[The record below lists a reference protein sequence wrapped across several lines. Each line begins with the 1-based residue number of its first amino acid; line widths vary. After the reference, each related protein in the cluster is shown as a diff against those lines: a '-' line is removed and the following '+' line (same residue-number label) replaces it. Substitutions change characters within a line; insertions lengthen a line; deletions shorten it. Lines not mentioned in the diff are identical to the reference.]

1 MSGDLLNRIAAAAGE
16 VHASPATVAKV
27 KALVQEAAE
36 LDEQLRDMDDAYATV
51 NGRFNRIKQHDLVEA
66 LKEFGQSEF
75 KTLDGSIA
83 VALKTFVSGSLPK
96 NEHDRDAAI
105 QVITSKEGGSGL
117 IKASISMEFP
127 KSQHNVAM
135 ELLGFLVEKCKEM
148 GLDAP
153 EIVESVHAKTLQS
166 FVNNLVKAGDVTQ
179 EEIKAMGCFVGQ
191 TVDFTFFNEDGK
203 KKKKR
208 KERDDV

>member
-1 MSGDLLNRIAAAAGE
+1 MSSDLLNKIAQAAGT
-16 VHASPATVAKV
+16 VHAAPATVERVQNLV
-27 KALVQEAAE
+27 KEAAQLE
-36 LDEQLRDMDDAYATV
+36 EQLRDMDEAYAGI

-66 LKEFGQSEF
+66 LKQFGQSEF
-75 KTLDGSIA
+75 KSLDGSVK
-83 VALKTFVSGSLPK
+83 VALKTFISGSLPK
-96 NEHDRDAAI
+96 SEHDRDAAI
-105 QVITSKEGGSGL
+105 EVITDKTGGSAI
-117 IKASISMEFP
+117 IKAAINLEFP
-127 KSQHNVAM
+127 KSQHNMAL

-166 FVNNLVKAGDVTQ
+166 FVGNLVKAAEITE
-179 EEIKAMGCFVGQ
+179 EEIKKVGCFVGQ
-191 TVDFTFFNEDGK
+191 TVDFTFFDTDGK